1 MKRCHLHL
9 TVLFVCHLSLTL
21 ANAQLASDCT
31 LYAAVP
37 PTGNDANNGATSL
50 TPKTF
55 SGAAKATVAGST
67 VCLEGGTYS
76 LPSTFVV
83 PHTGTSAA
91 YIVYKAYGDSP
102 AIIKYVGPSGAGNT
116 MFLIN
121 NSTYPTTPVQWSSG
135 TNYLEFRNLVMDGN
149 ELATNAFSC
158 HGSHHVTFV
167 GNTMKNTGGA
177 GIAAINCDYLTADH
191 NLVWHN
197 GMAAN
202 SDPSYAPCCGWTSGI
217 SYNSMQFFDTY
228 SGLHNLITN
237 NMISGEV
244 DGSTNHTDGD
254 GIILDLSCRSGCGTL
269 ATANTPPVLIM
280 NNLVYDN
287 GGRCIAAF
295 NVSNFYVINNTCY
308 KNGADL
314 TMKNPP
320 SSFVSNESMNGYF
333 VNNISRDWRNMTTSW
348 AGASVSSYQ
357 QVGANSSLSYY
368 KNMWFDDGGGGLNFT
383 SSDPSQFFNLAPQL
397 VSPPSINPNLGH
409 QYASAT
415 DPALIGTALTLQ
427 ASSPAINAGIDP
439 STVSG
444 LPAQIIV
451 DLKHYIYSDIDGV
464 ARTAANWNLGAYQ
477 SAPPAPPTGLTT
489 TAH

>member
-91 YIVYKAYGDSP
+91 YI
-102 AIIKYVGPSGAGNT
+102 
-116 MFLIN
+116 
-121 NSTYPTTPVQWSSG
+121 
-135 TNYLEFRNLVMDGN
+135 
-149 ELATNAFSC
+149 
-158 HGSHHVTFV
+158 
-167 GNTMKNTGGA
+167 
-177 GIAAINCDYLTADH
+177 
-191 NLVWHN
+191 
-197 GMAAN
+197 
-202 SDPSYAPCCGWTSGI
+202 DPSYAPCCGWTSGI

-244 DGSTNHTDGD
+244 DCSTNHTDGD

-368 KNMWFDDGGGGLNFT
+368 KNMSFDDGGGGLNFT
-383 SSDPSQFFNLAPQL
+383 SSDPSQFFNLDPQF

-451 DLKHYIYSDIDGV
+451 DLKHYIYSDIDAV
-464 ARTAANWNLGAYQ
+464 ARTAA
-477 SAPPAPPTGLTT
+477 
-489 TAH
+489 

>member
-1 MKRCHLHL
+1 MKRCHLYL
-9 TVLFVCHLSLTL
+9 ILLFVCQLLLTV
-21 ANAQLASDCT
+21 AKAQLATDCT

-37 PTGNDANNGATSL
+37 PTGNDANNGTTAL

-55 SGAAKATVAGST
+55 TGAANATVAGSI

-76 LPSTFVV
+76 LATKFAP
-83 PHTGTSAA
+83 PHIGTSAA
-91 YIVYKAYGDSP
+91 HIVYKAYGDNP
-102 AIIKYVGPSGAGNT
+102 AIIKYVGSSGIGNT
-116 MFLIN
+116 MFLIE

-135 TNYLEFRNLVMDGN
+135 KNYLEFHNLVMDGN

-158 HGSHHVTFV
+158 HGSHHVTFI

-202 SDPSYAPCCGWTSGI
+202 SDPSYAPCCGWVSGI
-217 SYNSMQFFDTY
+217 SHNSAQFFDTY
-228 SGLHNLITN
+228 TGLHTIITN
-237 NMISGEV
+237 NIISGEV
-244 DGSTNHTDGD
+244 DGSTNHTEGS

-287 GGRCIAAF
+287 GGRCVSAA

-308 KNGADL
+308 KNGTDL
-314 TMKNPP
+314 TMNSPP
-320 SSFVSNESMNGYF
+320 GSFVSRESTIGYF
-333 VNNISRDWRNMTTSW
+333 VNNISRDWKNTTTSW

-368 KNMWFDDGGGGLNFT
+368 KDMWFDDGGGGLNFT
-383 SSDPSQFFNLAPQL
+383 PSDPAQFFNLDPQF

-427 ASSPAINAGIDP
+427 GSSPAINAGIDP
-439 STVSG
+439 STISG
-444 LPAQIIV
+444 LPAQILT
-451 DLKHYIYSDIDGV
+451 DLRLYIYSDINGIG
-464 ARTAANWNLGAYQ
+464 RTAGNWNLGAYQ
-477 SAPPAPPTGLTT
+477 FAPPAPPAGLTT
-489 TAH
+489 TVH